1 MGTMF
6 EALFSSAG
14 LISLITLVVM
24 EIVLGVDNV
33 IFIAILTG
41 KLPKEQQAKARAIG
55 LSLALIMRIGLLFT
69 IKWIMSLNRT
79 LLTIWS
85 IGLTGRDLVLLAGGL
100 FLLYKSVMEI
110 LDKLQGVEEAAPKIK
125 VLNFKMAV
133 IQIVLIDI
141 VFSFDS
147 ILTAVG
153 LVDNLLIMI
162 LAVIISLFIMLLFSK
177 YVSDFVNNHPTVKML
192 ALCFLLMIGVLLVA
206 EGFHCHLSKATIYFA
221 MGFSFMV
228 ELLNLRLRDKRI

>member
-69 IKWIMSLNRT
+69 IKWIMT